1 MQRTV
6 KRHTETQMPTRFQ
19 TVILFG
25 PPGVGKGTQGTILA
39 NIPGFHHMST
49 GDMFRK
55 LDLNSGLGK
64 QIKSMMNAGE
74 LVPDELTVQLWRE
87 NARARAV
94 LGLYKPADDILVLDG
109 LPRSVKQ
116 AEMIEDDINPLAV
129 VHLVCQDRGTM
140 VERLKKRALKEK
152 RSDDA
157 KEEVILNR
165 WRVYEEE
172 TAPVLAHYPKDKV
185 HDVDAMGSPAA
196 VLQHILEVLVPVQ
209 DAHFNYNT

>member
-1 MQRTV
+1 MS
-6 KRHTETQMPTRFQ
+6 TRYQ

-25 PPGVGKGTQGTILA
+25 PPGVGKGTQGAILA

-55 LDLNSGLGK
+55 LDLNSELG
-64 QIKSMMNAGE
+64 QEIKKYMHAGD
-74 LVPDELTVQLWRE
+74 LVPDELTVELWRE
-87 NARARAV
+87 NARARTV

-116 AEMIEDDINPLAV
+116 AQMIEDEINPLAV
-129 VHLVCQDRGTM
+129 VHLVCKDRGAM
-140 VERLKKRALKEK
+140 VERLKKRAIKEK
-152 RSDDA
+152 RTDDA

-172 TAPVLAHYPKDKV
+172 TAPVLAHYPKAKV